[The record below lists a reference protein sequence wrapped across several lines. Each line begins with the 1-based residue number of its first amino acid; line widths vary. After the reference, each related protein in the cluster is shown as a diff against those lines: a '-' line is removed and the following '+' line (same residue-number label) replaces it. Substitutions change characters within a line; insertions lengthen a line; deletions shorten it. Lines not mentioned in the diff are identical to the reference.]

1 MLTVW
6 LLKLYWVWIILGL
19 VILIPN
25 IPPFGFGI
33 FGMIIGGIFTLWGLV
48 ARKAM
53 SSESFRNRID
63 RNLK

>member
-1 MLTVW
+1 MFTLW
-6 LLKLYWVWIILGL
+6 FLKLYWVWIILGL
-19 VILIPN
+19 IIFIPS
-25 IPPFGFGI
+25 IPPFGLSIFGI
-33 FGMIIGGIFTLWGLV
+33 ILGGVMALWGLV